1 MTTHEIEHVRII
13 GFFHKK
19 WPRRGSEPKSEGHML
34 VARTL
39 VLSILPDSTYH
50 LIIIVL
56 NSVRCIM

>member
-34 VARTL
+34 VARTHMIGDTK
-39 VLSILPDSTYH
+39 S
-50 LIIIVL
+50 
-56 NSVRCIM
+56 